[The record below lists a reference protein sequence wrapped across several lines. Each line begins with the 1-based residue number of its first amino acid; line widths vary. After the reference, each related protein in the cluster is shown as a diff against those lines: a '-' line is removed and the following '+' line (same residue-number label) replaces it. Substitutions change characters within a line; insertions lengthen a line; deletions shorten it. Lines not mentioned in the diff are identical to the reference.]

1 MVAIRIIRSAV
12 ENERKF
18 AKNCQEDKYFA
29 ITLPVHQIEAS
40 YAATSRCVVQGAAR
54 DLDGLRVAPLATG
67 KLGSRGLDHQRD
79 LEHTFFSDRF
89 SENLQ

>member
-1 MVAIRIIRSAV
+1 MVATRIIRSAV

-18 AKNCQEDKYFA
+18 AKNCQDDKYFA
-29 ITLPVHQIEAS
+29 ITLPVHQFEAS
-40 YAATSRCVVQGAAR
+40 YAATSRRVVQGAAR

-79 LEHTFFSDRF
+79 LEHTTTGSTFFFR
-89 SENLQ
+89 